1 MSQFATF
8 ALVTAACGA
17 TCLAWDIWTG
27 TAFWQQPKGT
37 AITDMDEYRDALE
50 RAGQLPDESD
60 LFDAIAAGDV
70 RILPDA
76 ELLATLT
83 AGDLDGWADTELDPI
98 PADVAV
104 WMSDT
109 CNALGID

>member
-8 ALVTAACGA
+8 ALAAAACGA

-50 RAGQLPDESD
+50 RAGQLPDEPD
-60 LFDAIAAGDV
+60 LIDGIIAGDI
-70 RILPDA
+70 RIIPDA
-76 ELLATLT
+76 ELLSLLT
-83 AGDLDGWADTELDPI
+83 PGDIDGWADTELDPI

-104 WMSDT
+104 WMSDGG
-109 CNALGID
+109 AVLGTD